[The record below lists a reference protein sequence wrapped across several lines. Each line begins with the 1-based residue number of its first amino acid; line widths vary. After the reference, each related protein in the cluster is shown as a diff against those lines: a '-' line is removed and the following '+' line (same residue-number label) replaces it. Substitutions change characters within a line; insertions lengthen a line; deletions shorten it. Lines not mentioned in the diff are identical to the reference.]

1 MTEEEM
7 LELVAEQ
14 FRIARTNG
22 SCDPDK
28 CNDCDCYLDDTLRE
42 MVYSQSEMQAQ
53 FVVGIVGGF
62 IYGLYGK
69 SKREFL

>member
-1 MTEEEM
+1 MTEDEM

-14 FRIARTNG
+14 FRIARANG
-22 SCDPDK
+22 SCDPGK
-28 CNDCDCYLDDTLRE
+28 CNDCDCNLDDTLRE
-42 MVYSQSEMQAQ
+42 MISSQSHMQAQ

-69 SKREFL
+69 SERKRI